1 MKMECCSGEFIAVV
15 TLAAFFLYVSHTARY
30 YAKFIAFMIAST
42 LFATLLPPLGLLK
55 YPVKDH
61 RIALLPAWACKS
73 MLSLMGLT
81 YEVRGHDNIDRN
93 KGGVVL
99 INHQSGIDLVVLAY
113 LWPILGRATVV
124 AKKAI
129 LYAFPFGT
137 GAWLWGTLFIDRTNR
152 NDALN
157 RLNKECDAIEQRAN
171 KILMFPEGTRSQEEK
186 LLPFKK
192 GPFHLAI
199 QSQSM
204 IQPVVVSKYHF
215 LDSKHKYF
223 EKGHNIISILPE
235 ISCKGLTKDDLPQ
248 LIEKTQNLMQ
258 AHYEELSKE
267 SRRVNQHLTF

>member
-1 MKMECCSGEFIAVV
+1 MECCSGELIAVV

-30 YAKFIAFMIAST
+30 YAKFITFLIAST

-215 LDSKHKYF
+215 LDSKNKHF

-267 SRRVNQHLTF
+267 SRRVNPHLTF

>member
-1 MKMECCSGEFIAVV
+1 MACASCELIAVA
-15 TLAAFFLYVSHTARY
+15 TLAVVFLAISHTARY
-30 YAKFIAFMIAST
+30 YAKFIFFMLGST
-42 LFATLLPPLGLLK
+42 MCAALLPPFGLLK
-55 YPVKDH
+55 YPVKDY
-61 RIALLPAWACKS
+61 RIALLPAWGCKLILAS
-73 MLSLMGLT
+73 MGLT
-81 YEVRGHDNIDRN
+81 FEVRGHENIDRN

-113 LWPILGRATVV
+113 LWPILGRSTVV

-137 GAWLWGTLFIDRTNR
+137 GAWLWGTLFIDRGNR

-215 LDSKHKYF
+215 LNAKRKYF
-223 EKGHNIISILPE
+223 QTGHTIISVLPE
-235 ISCKGLTKDDLPQ
+235 IPCKGLTKDDLPQ

-258 AHYEELSKE
+258 AHYEEISKE
-267 SRRVNQHLTF
+267 SRRINHHLTVY